1 MIILLEKTTLI
12 KSKKEEEEVIPIL
25 SHTSRKH
32 YLVYI
37 FWTTSVKWNF
47 TKFLVD
53 KHGTPIKRYGPSTQP
68 LRITKDIEKLLLLQD
83 M

>member
-1 MIILLEKTTLI
+1 MKNTDNLGTLFDFL
-12 KSKKEEEEVIPIL
+12 KRALPGL
-25 SHTSRKH
+25 
-32 YLVYI
+32 

-53 KHGTPIKRYGPSTQP
+53 KHGTPIKRYGPATQP
-68 LRITKDIEKLLLLQD
+68 LSITKDIEKLLLQD

>member
-53 KHGTPIKRYGPSTQP
+53 KKGRIVKRFGPQEDAK
-68 LRITKDIEKLLLLQD
+68 IIEKALKKIL
-83 M
+83 

>member
-37 FWTTSVKWNF
+37 
-47 TKFLVD
+47 LDD
-53 KHGTPIKRYGPSTQP
+53 KCEMELYKIFS
-68 LRITKDIEKLLLLQD
+68 
-83 M
+83 